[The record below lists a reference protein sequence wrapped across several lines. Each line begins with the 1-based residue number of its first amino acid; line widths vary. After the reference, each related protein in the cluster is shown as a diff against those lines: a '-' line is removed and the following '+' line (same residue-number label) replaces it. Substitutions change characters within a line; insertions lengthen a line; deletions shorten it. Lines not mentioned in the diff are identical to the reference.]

1 MPVLQVVK
9 RAIKRQFRSASS
21 LSYLPCCT
29 NYGRSPSSK
38 CAVPRTSTVTR
49 QRKDDLRREISRL
62 MQEHID
68 SLKEQA
74 FVASTPEQIEK
85 DRKRLERMREVSADY
100 LAEMGRSRTKTGG
113 DNMTEKHR
121 VTLPGTVE
129 KVIKPVA
136 DEPEKAQIAIHD
148 GDPLYREIRIENS

>member
-1 MPVLQVVK
+1 
-9 RAIKRQFRSASS
+9 
-21 LSYLPCCT
+21 
-29 NYGRSPSSK
+29 
-38 CAVPRTSTVTR
+38 
-49 QRKDDLRREISRL
+49 

-85 DRKRLERMREVSADY
+85 DRKRLERIREVSADY
-100 LAEMGRSRTKTGG
+100 VAEMGRSRTKTGG

-148 GDPLYREIRIENS
+148 GDPLYREIRIDNSLKDASGREVHLTENEEVDVTVEADGDSAKTEKKGVEPIKSVREQERA